1 MLITKKKFAELGS
14 LLDLQQNV
22 EIPEFGAEFGCSSV
36 IQWAVEWVRYLS
48 SDGITL

>member
-22 EIPEFGAEFGCSSV
+22 EIPESGAEFGCSSV